1 MIYFLSLVAT
11 ITADPR
17 LNDRPPLL
25 TFEHNYHDAFA
36 AIDKQRRRDQ
46 EIDINLCSA
55 SAIDPISPVD
65 LRVSKAQ
72 ANHGYN
78 VVRISGITYS
88 VDAPK
93 FVRLGI
99 DGSEGAEED
108 LNWDYSGPFKY
119 RWMSQFD
126 TGLNNTRCSGTSE
139 EEDGES
145 SSPLL
150 NSTLYVWGGFDD
162 SPAPDSQCLFSCQD
176 NVECKYYSFFWNSTS
191 NECQCELFSS
201 CEM

>member
-1 MIYFLSLVAT
+1 MFITIISYHCHFSYCPALHTANSNALASISMLLRMIYILPLVARSV
-11 ITADPR
+11 TADPR
-17 LNDRPPLL
+17 VSERPPLL

-36 AIDKQRRRDQ
+36 AMDKQRRRDQ
-46 EIDINLCSA
+46 EIDVNLCDA
-55 SAIDPISPVD
+55 SAIDPVSPLD
-65 LRVSKAQ
+65 LRVTKAH

-78 VVRISGITYS
+78 VVRISVITYS

-150 NSTLYVWGGFDD
+150 NSYVVRLGWI
-162 SPAPDSQCLFSCQD
+162 
-176 NVECKYYSFFWNSTS
+176 
-191 NECQCELFSS
+191 
-201 CEM
+201 